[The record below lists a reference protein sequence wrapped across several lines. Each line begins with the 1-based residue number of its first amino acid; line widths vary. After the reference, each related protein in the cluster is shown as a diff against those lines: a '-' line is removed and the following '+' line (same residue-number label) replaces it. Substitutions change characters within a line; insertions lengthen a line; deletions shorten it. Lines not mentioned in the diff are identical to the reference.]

1 MGRGRILLLELYA
14 REAIASNRTVPVHW
28 FICQTPESEIINFEI
43 WIETAHG
50 YSHFQI
56 WILVALG
63 SLSLSWQHEIL
74 CRLGNQWT
82 CRVETSSFLI
92 AKVNGEG
99 RGVCWKLSHLFFH
112 DSPVN
117 PSIWF
122 LFKQVLS
129 DCFSK
134 SFILLTTC
142 HFYMSSC
149 LTMWSSQIGLPE
161 VFLSGPSNVMET
173 LWITQNTRKVF
184 GPISTNLR
192 IALTCVQ
199 FIESQGIK
207 PVTFALNG
215 HCHHHSAWSF

>member
-1 MGRGRILLLELYA
+1 MG
-14 REAIASNRTVPVHW
+14 TVSVHG
-28 FICQTPESEIINFEI
+28 FICRMPESEIINFEI

-63 SLSLSWQHEIL
+63 NLSLSWQHEIL

-82 CRVETSSFLI
+82 RRVETSSFLI
-92 AKVNGEG
+92 AKANGEG
-99 RGVCWKLSHLFFH
+99 GGVCWKLSRLFFH

-117 PSIWF
+117 PSIWL

-149 LTMWSSQIGLPE
+149 WQCGLPKL
-161 VFLSGPSNVMET
+161 VFLKYFFLDRLM
-173 LWITQNTRKVF
+173 LWNLCGLHRILGRF
-184 GPISTNLR
+184 GGR
-192 IALTCVQ
+192 
-199 FIESQGIK
+199 
-207 PVTFALNG
+207 
-215 HCHHHSAWSF
+215 